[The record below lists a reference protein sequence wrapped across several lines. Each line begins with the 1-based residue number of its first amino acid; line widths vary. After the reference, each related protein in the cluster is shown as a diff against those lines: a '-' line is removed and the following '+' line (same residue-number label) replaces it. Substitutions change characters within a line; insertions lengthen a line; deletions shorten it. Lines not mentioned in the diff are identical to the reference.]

1 MHRMEY
7 IKIHFSPNALAY
19 HCLQTKK
26 SPHARPT
33 KIISFG
39 GVSVDSHSW
48 LFHSFIS
55 KPFEIFLDFQ
65 FFFHLKAK
73 HQSRLGFDLSGN
85 ERVQSVF
92 KSDQKPQIDA
102 FEVKMNTFFL

>member
-26 SPHARPT
+26 SPNARPT

-73 HQSRLGFDLSGN
+73 HQSRLGFDLSEN

-92 KSDQKPQIDA
+92 KSDQSHKSTLL
-102 FEVKMNTFFL
+102 KLK